1 MNSTTPRSPK
11 TKLIALLVSLILGLL
26 VCEVLLRLRP
36 TLLPM
41 DFRAQYPMRGIEFL
55 RPHLLDEL
63 AVDELSVP
71 LVSEP
76 FSGIPP
82 ADLKQYGIAPRGVQ
96 LDAERYPR
104 VHTPSDAL
112 GLPNPGLPSS
122 AEVVLVGDS
131 MLLAASS
138 LRPPGLVQRFAQETG
153 LSCYSLGVP
162 GIGPQHEASLLA
174 GPGLSLKPKLVL
186 WFFFGGNDL
195 NDAKQVLEAMQAGKR
210 VRSELDDYR
219 STPFSYLF
227 AFVNWALRGEQQ
239 VEAEET
245 KPALPPLLL
254 PSPRG
259 EPIPLWLH
267 PSYLART
274 ALTRGQWEAHKAWA
288 VSTASIAESHRKT
301 EAQGGRFV
309 LVYLPSKAEA
319 LLPLLAQQEELL
331 WRTLNFDL
339 EQDLSLSP
347 GQALAQ
353 MLAQRGSLDAALGA
367 FCEREGIPYFSASAA
382 LEAQARAGEAGY
394 FATDT
399 HWMPTGQAVVLEALL
414 RFLETNALLAH

>member
-1 MNSTTPRSPK
+1 MNSTLPRSPK
-11 TKLIALLVSLILGLL
+11 TKLIALLVSLILGLA

-41 DFRAQYPMRGIEFL
+41 DFRAEFPMRGIEFL

-63 AVDELSVP
+63 AVDELSAP

-76 FSGIPP
+76 FTGIPP
-82 ADLKQYGIAPRGVQ
+82 ADLKHYGIAPPGVQ

-104 VHTPSDAL
+104 VYTPSDAL
-112 GLPNPGLPSS
+112 GLPNPELPSR
-122 AEVVLVGDS
+122 AEVVMVGDS

-138 LRPPGLVQRFAQETG
+138 LRPPGLVQRFVQETG
-153 LSCYSLGVP
+153 LSSYSLGVP

-174 GPGLSLKPKLVL
+174 AHGLPLEPKLVL

-195 NDAKQVLEAMQAGKR
+195 NDAKQVLEAKQAGKR
-210 VRSELDDYR
+210 VHSELDGYR

-227 AFVNWALRGEQQ
+227 AFVNWTLRSRSRAI
-239 VEAEET
+239 VEET
-245 KPALPPLLL
+245 KPALPALLL
-254 PSPRG
+254 SAPEG
-259 EPIPLWLH
+259 ESSPLWLH

-274 ALTRGQWEAHKAWA
+274 ALTREQWEAHKAWA
-288 VSTASIAESHRKT
+288 ASTASIAESRRKT

-309 LVYLPSKAEA
+309 LVYLPSKSEA
-319 LLPLLAQQEELL
+319 LLPFLAQQEELL

-339 EQDLSLSP
+339 EQELSLSP
-347 GQALAQ
+347 GQALTQ
-353 MLAQRGSLDAALGA
+353 MLAQRGSLDAALAA
-367 FCEREGIPYFSASAA
+367 FCEREGILYFSASAA
-382 LEAQARAGEAGY
+382 LEDQARAGEAGY

-399 HWMPTGQAVVLEALL
+399 HWMPTGQGVVLEALL